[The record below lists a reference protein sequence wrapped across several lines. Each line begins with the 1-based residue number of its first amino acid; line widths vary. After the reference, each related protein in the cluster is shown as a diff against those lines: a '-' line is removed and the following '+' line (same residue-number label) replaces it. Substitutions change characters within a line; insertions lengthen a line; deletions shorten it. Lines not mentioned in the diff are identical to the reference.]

1 MKTSSAQ
8 RRDVPSSQRNLFKL
22 GPIAAGCAVMLLVSA
37 SAQAQQAAPAAA
49 PASATLSTV
58 VITGIRASIES
69 AIAVK
74 KGSDGVVEAISAED
88 LGKLPDAS
96 IADSIARLPGVAAQR
111 NNDGRASQVSV
122 RGMPPDFATTL
133 LNGREQVN
141 PNDSRGAEFD
151 AYPSELMSGVVL
163 YKTPDA
169 SLMGQGIAGT
179 IDLKTIRPL
188 SVDGRKINVGVNTQK
203 NSVGLGPTGTGN
215 NFSLSY
221 IDQFLDKTL
230 GIAIG
235 FARTSGDS
243 SGREVNSFDG
253 NRTFADGTKFALEHS
268 VSNQTRLTKYTRDGV
283 MAVVEFKPT
292 KNFTSTLDLF
302 SSKTDRK
309 TITSRAAFPDMEQ
322 GTLTNAVLVGGV
334 AVAGT
339 ITGAKHVVQA
349 VGNQQNDD
357 NQAIGWNNKFKLN
370 DSWSVLLD
378 LSKSSSKRAET
389 TIDSNAKTG
398 TFGSLTFDSRTTIPT
413 FGYSLNLADTATLRL
428 GDSPWGMGWLK
439 KPKIEDKLDSL
450 RLSVTYSMDNPY
462 FSALTVGANV
472 ADRSKVLA
480 WTEGAVNFVGGASS
494 AALPTSTT
502 TVPAGIPGI
511 TVLQWDPLG
520 LVGPVYTYDDKGGES
535 WAKARAWN
543 VTEKVVNS
551 FAKLDIDSSI
561 GGMAVRGNVGV
572 QVVKTAQSSNGFSS
586 TTVATW
592 GNADGNRYVVN
603 QSGNLTD
610 SFSYTDVLP
619 SLNLAMDLDSSQV
632 LRLGIG
638 KMLARPSMRDLRAN
652 AQVECWSPAND
663 PTNSPTSCSGNRN
676 GNGGNTKLE
685 PFRAT
690 SFDLAYEKYFG
701 KRAYVGVAAFH
712 RDLKSFIYS
721 ETSQSNVLADK
732 FGLTGYPKI
741 NFSGPVN
748 GQGGTI
754 RGYELTAS
762 APFDM
767 LSPALSGFGAYVNF
781 SNTDS
786 SVSLPNSTR
795 SSDGST
801 KMALPGLS
809 KRVLNLS
816 VYYEKDGFSARVGQ
830 RSRSDFIGEVTTN
843 EYTRENFYIRGEKIV
858 DVQFGYE
865 FKTGTAKGLS
875 LSFQVNNATDALF
888 QKYSV
893 NADGSQQ
900 TKESAQYGKNYML
913 AANYKF

>member
-1 MKTSSAQ
+1 MKNAPRQFAGAPQARSS
-8 RRDVPSSQRNLFKL
+8 LFKL
-22 GPIAAGCAVMLLVSA
+22 APIAAGCAVLVMTTSGA
-37 SAQAQQAAPAAA
+37 YAQDAA
-49 PASATLSTV
+49 LGTV
-58 VITGIRASIES
+58 TVTGIRASIES
-69 AIAVK
+69 AMAVK
-74 KGSDGVVEAISAED
+74 KGNDGVVEAISAED

-111 NNDGRASQVSV
+111 NLDGRASQVSV

-179 IDLKTIRPL
+179 IDLKTVRPL
-188 SVDGRKINVGVNTQK
+188 SVAGRKFSIGVNTQQ
-203 NSVGLGPTGTGN
+203 NSVGLGPAGTGN

-221 IDQFLDKTL
+221 IDQFLNKTL

-243 SGREVNSFDG
+243 SAREVNSFDG

-292 KNFTSTLDLF
+292 KDFTSTLDLF
-302 SSKTDRK
+302 SSKTDRR

-322 GTLTNAVLVGGV
+322 GTLTNATLVGGV

-339 ITGAKHVVQA
+339 INGAKHVVQS
-349 VGNQQNDD
+349 VGNQQDDD

-389 TIDSNAKTG
+389 SLDSNAKTG
-398 TFGSLTFDSRTTIPT
+398 TLGNLTFDSRTAIPT
-413 FGYSLNLADTATLRL
+413 FSYSQNLANTATLRL

-439 KPKIEDKLDSL
+439 KPKIEDTLDSL
-450 RLSVTYSMDNPY
+450 RLSITYSMDNPY
-462 FSALTVGANV
+462 FSALTVGTNV
-472 ADRSKVLA
+472 ADRKKVLA

-494 AALPTSTT
+494 APLPNSKS
-502 TVPAGIPGI
+502 VEAGIPGI
-511 TVLQWDPLG
+511 PVLQWDPLG

-543 VTEKVVNS
+543 VAEKVVNS
-551 FAKLDIDSSI
+551 FAKLDIDSSV
-561 GGMAVRGNVGV
+561 GAMPVRGNLGV
-572 QVVKTAQSSNGFSS
+572 QVVKTDQSSNGFSS

-592 GNADGNRYVVN
+592 GNPPNGSNKYVID
-603 QSGNLTD
+603 QAGILTD
-610 SFSYTDVLP
+610 SYSYTDVLP

-712 RDLKSFIYS
+712 RDLKTFIYS

-741 NFSGPVN
+741 NYSGPVN

-754 RGYELTAS
+754 SGYELTAS

-767 LSPALSGFGAYVNF
+767 LSPALAGFGAYVNF

-809 KRVLNLS
+809 KQVLNLS
-816 VYYEKDGFSARVGQ
+816 VYYEMDGFSARVGQ

-875 LSFQVNNATDALF
+875 LSFQVNNATDAVF
-888 QKYSV
+888 QKYSI

-900 TKESAQYGKNYML
+900 TKESAQYGKNYMF

>member
-1 MKTSSAQ
+1 MQKSFKSKRA
-8 RRDVPSSQRNLFKL
+8 LFAL
-22 GPIAAGCAVMLLVSA
+22 APVAAGCAALL
-37 SAQAQQAAPAAA
+37 
-49 PASATLSTV
+49 LSTSSAYAQLATTNTLG
-58 VITGIRASIES
+58 VITVTGIRAAIES

-74 KGSDGVVEAISAED
+74 KDSDGVVEAISAED

-111 NNDGRASQVSV
+111 NLDGRASQVSV

-179 IDLKTIRPL
+179 INLQTIRPL
-188 SVDGRKINVGVNTQK
+188 SVDGRKVSIGVNTQQ
-203 NSVGLGPTGTGN
+203 NSIGLGPTGPGN
-215 NFSLSY
+215 NFNASY
-221 IDQFLDKTL
+221 VDQFMDKTL
-230 GIAIG
+230 GIALG
-235 FARTSGDS
+235 FARTSGQS
-243 SGREVNSFDG
+243 TGREVNSFDG
-253 NRTFADGTKFALEHS
+253 NRAFGDGTKMALEHS
-268 VSNQTRLTKYTRDGV
+268 VSNQTRMTKYTRDGV
-283 MAVVEFKPT
+283 MAVVEFKPS
-292 KNFTSTLDLF
+292 KDFTSTLDLF
-302 SSKTDRK
+302 SSKTDRR
-309 TITSRAAFPDMEQ
+309 TITSRAAFPDIEQ

-339 ITGAKHVVQA
+339 VTGAKHVVQA
-349 VGNQQNDD
+349 VGNQQDDD
-357 NQAIGWNNKFKLN
+357 NQAIGWNNKFKIS
-370 DSWSVLLD
+370 DSWSGIVD
-378 LSKSSSKRAET
+378 WSSSISKRAET
-389 TIDSNAKTG
+389 SLDSNAKTAA
-398 TFGSLTFDSRTTIPT
+398 FGSLTFDSRTTIPT
-413 FGYSLNLADTATLRL
+413 FGYSLNLADPATLRL

-450 RLSVTYSMDNPY
+450 RVSVKYSMESPY
-462 FSALTVGANV
+462 FSALTLGANY

-494 AALPTSTT
+494 AALPAPQT
-502 TVPAGIPGI
+502 TVDAGIPGI
-511 TVLQWDPLG
+511 KVLAWDPLG
-520 LVGPVYTYDDKGGES
+520 LIGPVYTYDDKGKEP

-543 VTEKVVNS
+543 VAEKVVTT
-551 FAKLDIDSSI
+551 FAKLDVDSSL
-561 GGMAVRGNVGV
+561 GGMPVRGNLGV
-572 QVVKTAQSSNGFSS
+572 QVVKTDQSSNGFNT

-592 GNADGNRYVVN
+592 GNPPDGGNKYVVD
-603 QSGNLTD
+603 QSGLLAD
-610 SFSYTDVLP
+610 SYSYTDVLP

-632 LRLGIG
+632 MRLGIG
-638 KMLARPSMRDLRAN
+638 KMLARPSMRDLRSN

-663 PTNSPTSCSGNRN
+663 PTNSPTSCSGNRS

-701 KRAYVGVAAFH
+701 KRAYVGVAAFY
-712 RDLKSFIYS
+712 RDLKTFIYS

-741 NFSGPVN
+741 NYSGPVN

-754 RGYELTAS
+754 SGYELTAS
-762 APFDM
+762 APFDL
-767 LSPALSGFGAYVNF
+767 LSPALSGFGAYINF
-781 SNTDS
+781 SSTDS

-809 KRVLNLS
+809 KEVLNLS
-816 VYYEKDGFSARVGQ
+816 VYYELDGFSARVGQ

-865 FKTGTAKGLS
+865 FKTGAAKGLS
-875 LSFQVNNATDALF
+875 LSFQVNNATDAIF
-888 QKYSV
+888 QKYSL

-913 AANYKF
+913 AGNYKF

>member
-1 MKTSSAQ
+1 MKNSAVK
-8 RRDVPSSQRNLFKL
+8 RSAFKL
-22 GPIAAGCAVMLLVSA
+22 GPVAAGCAILLMATGNAYS
-37 SAQAQQAAPAAA
+37 QQA
-49 PASATLSTV
+49 SLGVVTV
-58 VITGIRASIES
+58 TGIRASLES

-74 KGSDGVVEAISAED
+74 KGNDGVVEAISSED

-111 NNDGRASQVSV
+111 NLDGRASQVSV

-151 AYPSELMSGVVL
+151 AYPSELMNGVVL

-179 IDLKTIRPL
+179 IDLQTVRPL
-188 SVDGRKINVGVNTQK
+188 SVDGRRLNVGVNTQQ

-215 NFSLSY
+215 NFSFSY
-221 IDQFLDKTL
+221 VDQYLDKTL
-230 GIAIG
+230 GFAIG
-235 FARTSGDS
+235 VARTSGDS
-243 SGREVNSFDG
+243 TGREVNSFDG
-253 NRTFADGTKFALEHS
+253 NRDFTGGVKPSLEHS
-268 VSNQTRLTKYTRDGV
+268 VSNQTRVTKYTRDGV

-292 KNFTSTLDLF
+292 KSFASTLDLF
-302 SSKTDRK
+302 SSKTDRR

-322 GTLTNAVLVGGV
+322 GTLTNATIVGGV

-339 ITGAKHVVQA
+339 LNGVKHVVQS
-349 VGNQQNDD
+349 VGSQQNDD
-357 NQAIGWNNKFKLN
+357 NQAIGWNNKLKIT
-370 DSWSVLLD
+370 DAWSVMLD
-378 LSKSSSKRAET
+378 VSSSSSKRTET
-389 TIDSNAKTG
+389 VIDSNAKTATLG
-398 TFGSLTFDSRTTIPT
+398 NLTFDSRTNVPT
-413 FGYSLNLADTATLRL
+413 FTYSLNLADPSTLRL

-439 KPKIEDKLDSL
+439 KPRIEDKLDSV
-450 RLSVTYSMDNPY
+450 RLSTTYNLDNPY
-462 FSALTVGANV
+462 FSAITVGANA
-472 ADRSKVLA
+472 ADRSKVLN
-480 WTEGAVNFVGGASS
+480 WTEGAIGFVGGGNSAPLPSS
-494 AALPTSTT
+494 TV
-502 TVPAGIPGI
+502 VPAGIPGI
-511 TVLQWDPLG
+511 NVLQWDPLN
-520 LVGPVYTYDDKGGES
+520 LVGPVYTFDDKGNEP

-543 VTEKVVNS
+543 VAEKVMNTY
-551 FAKLDIDSSI
+551 AKLDVDSTIAS
-561 GGMAVRGNVGV
+561 MPVRGNVGV
-572 QVVKTAQSSNGFSS
+572 QVVKTDQSSNGFSS

-592 GNADGNRYVVN
+592 GNPPGPGVNQFGNKYVID

-610 SFSYTDVLP
+610 SYSYTDVLP
-619 SLNLAMDLDSSQV
+619 SLNLAMDIDSSQV
-632 LRLGIG
+632 VRLGMG

-652 AQVECWSPAND
+652 SQVECWSPAND

-701 KRAYVGVAAFH
+701 KRAYVGVAAFY
-712 RDLKSFIYS
+712 RDLKTFIYT
-721 ETSQSNVLADK
+721 ETSERNILAER
-732 FGLTGYPKI
+732 FSLTGYPTTKY
-741 NFSGPVN
+741 SGPVN

-754 RGYELTAS
+754 RGYELTAN
-762 APFDM
+762 APFD
-767 LSPALSGFGAYVNF
+767 LLTPALSGFGAYVNY

-786 SVSLPNSTR
+786 AVSLPNSTR
-795 SSDGST
+795 SSAGST
-801 KMALPGLS
+801 KMEMPGLS
-809 KRVLNLS
+809 KQVLNLS
-816 VYYEKDGFSARVGQ
+816 VYYEMDGFSARVGQ

-858 DVQFGYE
+858 DVQLGYE
-865 FKTGTAKGLS
+865 FKTGMAKGLS
-875 LSFQVNNATDALF
+875 LSFQINNATDALF